1 MSRFRG
7 KISDYVA
14 ARIEGLSPLDAGIHA
29 GYAQAGIRVA
39 ICRLEQRADVRKAI
53 KAGAEAQAP
62 GGVEDEPDVP
72 GADGGREQW
81 EMKDSYESPLDL
93 LLDTMNN
100 PLAPKT
106 LRYQAAKD
114 ALPYCHPR
122 KEGGKKEEREKEA
135 KKAAKGKFR
144 PGRRPGQ
151 SSHTVQ

>member
-14 ARIEGLSPLDAGIHA
+14 ARIEGLPPYEAGIHA

-62 GGVEDEPDVP
+62 GGVEDEPDDP
-72 GADGGREQW
+72 MAGGREQW
-81 EMKDSYESPLDL
+81 EMKESYESPLAL
-93 LLDTMNN
+93 MLDVMNN
-100 PLAPKT
+100 ALAPKT

-122 KEGGKKEEREKEA
+122 KEGGKKEEKEKEA
-135 KKAAKGKFR
+135 KKAATGRFR
-144 PGRRPGQ
+144 PGQRP
-151 SSHTVQ
+151 SHTRSVN

>member
-14 ARIEGLSPLDAGIHA
+14 ARIEGLPPYEAGIHA

-53 KAGAEAQAP
+53 KAGAEPQAK

-72 GADGGREQW
+72 ADDGGREQW
-81 EMKDSYESPLDL
+81 AMKDSYESPLDL
-93 LLDTMNN
+93 MLDVMNN
-100 PLAPKT
+100 ALAPKT

-122 KEGGKKEEREKEA
+122 KEGGKKEDRAKEA
-135 KKAAKGKFR
+135 KKAAQGKFR

-151 SSHTVQ
+151 RQHTVQ